1 MVPRLQ
7 QRADALIAHGWTQRD
22 AERLALVCLHS
33 GVFFR
38 SQYLAFIGRSNPAL
52 ANRFVRPCPR
62 VTHIL
67 GQLRLASA
75 LQHHILSMPRTVG
88 CPKFGER
95 VVRVITMV
103 EDGNGKQKRTSV
115 DDNPAVADER
125 LVTRARRRALPAGR

>member
-52 ANRFVRPCPR
+52 ANRFVRRCPR
-62 VTHIL
+62 VTQIL
-67 GQLRLASA
+67 GLLRLAPA
-75 LQHHILSMPRTVG
+75 IQHHILLMPRTVG
-88 CPKFGER
+88 CPKFSER
-95 VVRVITMV
+95 VVRAITMV
-103 EDGNGKQKRTSV
+103 EDGNGKQKK
-115 DDNPAVADER
+115 D
-125 LVTRARRRALPAGR
+125 LCGR